1 MIRLFINRQSH
12 LKKDSGLA
20 MPLVIMLLLVISIL
34 GLAAYTGSQ
43 SSFKQAAMLRPNL
56 QAEYLARSAVD
67 ATIAAWT
74 DEWINSPS
82 DAPANA
88 HFYSQYIQDE
98 STGKWKFESF
108 ADNKGIK
115 SDTDNLIE
123 TTLTF
128 NAEKGTCD
136 ITATAEVGTSTATV
150 TALSEGLLKKEGREL
165 SPPWY
170 DNGTKT
176 TYPYIL
182 PNPEHVVSITRKI
195 SGTNRTA
202 IVSYHYVDGI
212 VNLTSTSDKGA
223 IQTIYLDRE
232 KGVNGNNIDAI
243 GLQAKRIIF
252 NSPLNL
258 YDKNSSKTLAWYS
271 SLKVPQ
277 ALGLTA
283 ETINFAD
290 KLTIGGKLHGNLSL
304 RLPEGLGISGEKVY
318 QNTTTEAQALVDL
331 EARYGIVRFSDVE
344 IKNTGYDGTIWVH
357 DGFLSWHEEDNDNNP
372 NWIKN
377 KTFYFRNAYNEEA
390 DEEALSIGTDPS
402 FIEYDGKS
410 NPDCTF
416 KTLIDEGYLIPC
428 PNQNIANSDYDI
440 LFIYQ

>member
-1 MIRLFINRQSH
+1 MQRLFINRQSH
-12 LKKDSGLA
+12 LRNDSGLA

-43 SSFKQAAMLRPNL
+43 SSLKQAAMLRPNL

-98 STGKWKFESF
+98 STGEWKFESF
-108 ADNKGIK
+108 VDNKGINA
-115 SDTDNLIE
+115 DTDNLIE

-136 ITATAEVGTSTATV
+136 ITATAEVGTRTATV

-170 DNGTKT
+170 NNSNGH
-176 TYPYIL
+176 IL
-182 PNPEHVVSITRKI
+182 PNNEHFVEQTEE
-195 SGTNRTA
+195 TYTA
-202 IVSYHYVDGI
+202 RASYHYVDGI
-212 VNLTSTSDKGA
+212 VNLKSTNNKGA
-223 IQTIYLDRE
+223 IQAIYLDRKE
-232 KGVNGNNIDAI
+232 KVNSKEIDAI

-252 NSPLNL
+252 NSPLDL
-258 YDKNSSKTLAWYS
+258 YSQNSNSYIPISLFS
-271 SLKVPQ
+271 SLRVPQ
-277 ALGLTA
+277 ALGLSA
-283 ETINFAD
+283 ETIDFGN
-290 KLTIGGKLHGNLSL
+290 KLTIGGKAHGNLSL
-304 RLPEGLGISGEKVY
+304 RLPEGFGISGEKVY
-318 QNTTTEAQALVDL
+318 QNTSAEAQHLVDL

-344 IKNTGYDGTIWVH
+344 IKDTGYDDYYVGRWPFGHTET
-357 DGFLSWHEEDNDNNP
+357 GNNNP

-377 KTFYFRNAYNEEA
+377 KTFYFRHAY
-390 DEEALSIGTDPS
+390 DEEAISIGTDPN
-402 FIEYDGKS
+402 FVK
-410 NPDCTF
+410 NNPTPDCTF
-416 KTLIDEGYLIPC
+416 KTLIEEGYLIPC